1 MMTKTLKFE
10 GKETIAMQRLKI
22 TERREI
28 LIRENFR
35 G

>member
-1 MMTKTLKFE
+1 MMTKMLKSE
-10 GKETIAMQRLKI
+10 GKETVAMQRLKI

-28 LIRENFR
+28 LIRENFI